1 MAQICGRGL
10 SVLGGGGGGAGCCA
24 ELDFG
29 ERVVGAVEAESISF
43 GLNLIDS
50 ARVRETFQRGVIQ
63 LRHTTPVTHATGK
76 AWSHWCW
83 MSEAWGL

>member
-29 ERVVGAVEAESISF
+29 ERVDSAVEAESISF
-43 GLNLIDS
+43 GLSLIDS
-50 ARVRETFQRGVIQ
+50 ALARENI
-63 LRHTTPVTHATGK
+63 
-76 AWSHWCW
+76 
-83 MSEAWGL
+83 